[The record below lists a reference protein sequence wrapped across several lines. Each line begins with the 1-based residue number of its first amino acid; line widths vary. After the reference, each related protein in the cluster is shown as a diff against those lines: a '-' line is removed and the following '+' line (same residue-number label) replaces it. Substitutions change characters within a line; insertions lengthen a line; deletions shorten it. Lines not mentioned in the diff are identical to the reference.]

1 MNKKREEMKQSKRT
15 LLMHRFDGDANIL
28 KVITNRTFMLC
39 RTNMHEKRMNVT
51 TAGEEE
57 REGESFDSDACAFV
71 CGCTIGAVT

>member
-1 MNKKREEMKQSKRT
+1 
-15 LLMHRFDGDANIL
+15 MHRFDGDANIL

>member
-39 RTNMHEKRMNVT
+39 RTNMHEKQMNVT
-51 TAGEEE
+51 TAAAEKKRE
-57 REGESFDSDACAFV
+57 RENHLILMLALLSV
-71 CGCTIGAVT
+71 AVL

>member
-1 MNKKREEMKQSKRT
+1 MNKKREEIQSKRT

-39 RTNMHEKRMNVT
+39 RTNMHEKQMNVT